1 MPSNRQQCFSNINII
16 YDNCRLFMAIA
27 DQNKQVRTADNY
39 HCNIECF
46 LNSNSQQLPSNFS
59 AIFSI

>member
-27 DQNKQVRTADNY
+27 DQDN
-39 HCNIECF
+39 E
-46 LNSNSQQLPSNFS
+46 LDV
-59 AIFSI
+59 A